1 MSIWGSGLTIMKWLA
16 SVAAALVLGMP
27 SAAQA
32 DEATPNHGRIRRAL
46 ERSVAAPVLS
56 VTDRSIAEMAP
67 VRQQRSQVGRPRDSV
82 WNGAL
87 IGAGIGGVGGYIWA
101 RNICGS
107 NDSECFA
114 IAAPVGVLVGAGI
127 GAVVGAVADALHK

>member
-1 MSIWGSGLTIMKWLA
+1 MKWLA
-16 SVAAALVLGMP
+16 AVVAAVVLGLP
-27 SAAQA
+27 AAAQA
-32 DEATPNHGRIRRAL
+32 DERAPNYDRIRRAL
-46 ERSVAAPVLS
+46 QRSVAAPVLS
-56 VTDRSIAEMAP
+56 VTNRSIADMAP
-67 VRQQRSQVGRPRDSV
+67 VRQQRAQVSRPRDSV

-107 NDSECFA
+107 NDPECFA

-127 GAVVGAVADALHK
+127 GAVVGAVADALNK